1 LFNARSLKNKLSE
14 FSFLL
19 QAKKFDILLI
29 TETWLSNLVPD
40 SLICPSSDYNVFRT
54 DRNKN
59 GGGVAIL
66 TKSFFQVNK
75 LEIKKTPQINIV
87 GIDILL
93 NNNNKI
99 RILNVYL
106 PPKTKSDN
114 VLEFIFILYDL
125 VSIDYPVLITGDLNF
140 VNIDWNSK
148 LNNKLDLSEKYF
160 LEFIENTKLT
170 QLIKFP
176 TRLNNTLDLILSS
189 TPEIVPDIFNGPP
202 FSTSDHNQIYFSLS
216 VPFSFSNSFNKLKTI
231 YAKGNYSAMEFIF
244 SNIDWK
250 VQFSYI
256 QNYNI
261 NSIYICFMELVL
273 YIAESH
279 IPKEYISS
287 VNLPPHIQKIQCYKD
302 QLWKNIHYP
311 NVYEKFLS
319 VSAKLRYEQKKFFR
333 NKEKKLLKNKSQKN
347 IFNYISSQIK
357 SKSSSIPTL
366 INNTEILSNN
376 EQKANSFAS
385 YFYSTFTEFENHS
398 PNTIELSSST
408 IEYIDIEEVEVY
420 HLLSQLPLKANT
432 SPDYINNYLLKKCAG
447 SLTLPITQL
456 FRYSLMTGELPDIW
470 KQSLVKPLL
479 KKGDP
484 RNISNYRPIS
494 LTCSLCKI
502 IEKIIHSKL
511 LTFFITNNILPE
523 SQHGFLKTKSVTTNL
538 LEAHSDWTNALDSKM
553 NVDIVYF
560 DFAKAFDKVSH
571 TLLIQKL
578 EKIGVKGTL
587 LKWIKNFLSNRTF
600 NVKIED
606 TYSQSYKITSGV
618 IQGSVLGPLLFLFYV
633 HDLPNF
639 CNVHNVNIKFFAD
652 DLKAYICY
660 QKSESTI
667 FLQKFIDNVFE
678 WSVRNGLEISL
689 EKCKVLHLGKFN
701 SFTNYSF
708 NNTTIE
714 KVIDSIRDLG
724 IYTNKNLKWTD
735 HILKITRQAY
745 ARLYTLLK
753 AIKSN
758 DPEFLIKMYCSY
770 VRPILESSSQIFNPY
785 IKQDISKLEN
795 VQKAALKAIF
805 HRSLRH
811 KYTENLNYENLLIMF
826 KLKTLKDRRLILD
839 LICYHK
845 IIYGLIKI
853 NKQYYPQILSGITRK
868 KFKINSQI
876 ANTNIKHHFFLDKMA
891 RLYPKLPHEI
901 LTCTKLSTFRQ
912 KLLNF
917 DISKIT

>member
-1 LFNARSLKNKLSE
+1 MQKKEDGNPAIGLDCLWRCSNSEIGDSLIGSPRFQCTLFNARSLKNKLSE

-19 QAKKFDILLI
+19 QTKKFDILLI
-29 TETWLSNLVPD
+29 TETWLSNLVPN

-75 LEIKKTPQINIV
+75 LEIKKTPQINIA

-189 TPEIVPDIFNGPP
+189 TPEIIPDIFAGPP
-202 FSTSDHNQIYFSLS
+202 FSTSDHNQICFSLS

-231 YAKGNYSAMEFIF
+231 YSKGNYSAMEFIF

-250 VQFSYI
+250 IQFSYI

-261 NSIYICFMELVL
+261 NSIYNCFKELVL
-273 YIAESH
+273 YIAESY

-287 VNLPPHIQKIQCYKD
+287 VNLPPHIQKIQCYKE

-333 NKEKKLLKNKSQKN
+333 NKEKKLLKNNSQKN

-357 SKSSSIPTL
+357 SKSNTIPTL

-376 EQKANSFAS
+376 EQKTNSFAS
-385 YFYSTFTEFENHS
+385 YFYSTFTQFENHF
-398 PNTIELSSST
+398 PNIKELSSST

-420 HLLSQLPLKANT
+420 HLLSQLSLKANT

-456 FRYSLMTGELPDIW
+456 FRYSLMTGELPEVW

-484 RNISNYRPIS
+484 RNITNYRPIS

-502 IEKIIHSKL
+502 LEKIIHSKL
-511 LTFFITNNILPE
+511 LTFFVTNNILPE

-538 LEAHSDWTNALDSKM
+538 LEAHSDWTNALDSKI

-560 DFAKAFDKVSH
+560 DFAKAFDK
-571 TLLIQKL
+571 
-578 EKIGVKGTL
+578 
-587 LKWIKNFLSNRTF
+587 
-600 NVKIED
+600 
-606 TYSQSYKITSGV
+606 
-618 IQGSVLGPLLFLFYV
+618 
-633 HDLPNF
+633 
-639 CNVHNVNIKFFAD
+639 NI
-652 DLKAYICY
+652 
-660 QKSESTI
+660 
-667 FLQKFIDNVFE
+667 
-678 WSVRNGLEISL
+678 
-689 EKCKVLHLGKFN
+689 
-701 SFTNYSF
+701 
-708 NNTTIE
+708 
-714 KVIDSIRDLG
+714 
-724 IYTNKNLKWTD
+724 
-735 HILKITRQAY
+735 
-745 ARLYTLLK
+745 
-753 AIKSN
+753 
-758 DPEFLIKMYCSY
+758 
-770 VRPILESSSQIFNPY
+770 
-785 IKQDISKLEN
+785 
-795 VQKAALKAIF
+795 
-805 HRSLRH
+805 
-811 KYTENLNYENLLIMF
+811 
-826 KLKTLKDRRLILD
+826 
-839 LICYHK
+839 
-845 IIYGLIKI
+845 
-853 NKQYYPQILSGITRK
+853 
-868 KFKINSQI
+868 
-876 ANTNIKHHFFLDKMA
+876 
-891 RLYPKLPHEI
+891 
-901 LTCTKLSTFRQ
+901 
-912 KLLNF
+912 
-917 DISKIT
+917 